1 MRLPFLLLALLP
13 APAPASA
20 EVILACRFDGLPPV
34 VMRYPDG
41 VGEKPTMSVDGRPP
55 VEMTVGA
62 GRMRFESAVVD
73 GYSFRFSPAAMT
85 MDVETGAET
94 LVNGAPGSCITIG
107 GPINEGKLALEPT
120 AAAAPKQDAPAPAA
134 APEDVGAWRVS
145 EDHSAFDDSAT
156 VILSLDADMPITGQ
170 YGQTVRPGLV
180 LRCKENTT
188 SAFFDMGD
196 YFLADIQGYGR
207 IDTRVDKEKSVV
219 IRADASTDNHAL
231 GLWSGAQAI
240 PFIKRIAAGEHL
252 AVRITPYNE
261 SAKEISFSLTGL
273 DAALPKLRGACKW

>member
-1 MRLPFLLLALLP
+1 MKLPLLLLALLP
-13 APAPASA
+13 APATA
-20 EVILACRFDGLPPV
+20 EVILACHFDGLPQV

-55 VEMTVGA
+55 VEMTVGN
-62 GRMRFESAVVD
+62 GTMRFESAVVD
-73 GYSFRFSPAAMT
+73 GYNFRFSPAAMN
-85 MDVETGAET
+85 MDVEKGAES

-107 GPINEGKLALEPT
+107 GPVNEVPLALEPT
-120 AAAAPKQDAPAPAA
+120 AAAAKQDAPAPAA
-134 APEDVGAWRVS
+134 APEDVGAWRIS
-145 EDHSAFDDSAT
+145 ETSSAFDDSAT
-156 VILSLDADMPITGQ
+156 VMLSLDADMPIAGQ
-170 YGQTVRPGLV
+170 YGRTVLPTLV

-188 SAFFDMGD
+188 SVFFDMGD

-207 IDTRVDKEKSVV
+207 IDTRVDKAKTVV
-219 IRADASTDNHAL
+219 IRADASTSNHAL

-240 PFIKRIAAGEHL
+240 PFIKRIAAGAHL

-261 SAKEISFSLTGL
+261 SPKEISFTLAGL